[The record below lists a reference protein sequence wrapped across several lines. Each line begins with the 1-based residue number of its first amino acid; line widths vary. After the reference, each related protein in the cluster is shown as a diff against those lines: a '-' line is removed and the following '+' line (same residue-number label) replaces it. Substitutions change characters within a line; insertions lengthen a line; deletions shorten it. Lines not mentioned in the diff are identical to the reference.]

1 MFDAVSAQKPAVR
14 KTPDA
19 VVVGVVKGAKGKVA
33 LGSAAKALD
42 ADGSIAAACK
52 RAECTGDAGSIA
64 LAFPA
69 KGKPAERVIV
79 LGLGEAAKLA
89 ADTLRSAVAAAGRQ
103 LSAAGATSVR
113 FELDDALKA
122 AKLDQ
127 ADAFTAIGESLG
139 LLGWRCEH
147 FRGTAKPMSTKPKL
161 AILEGDAGRLKAINY
176 GLGLA
181 EGANLART
189 LSQTPPNIATPA
201 WMAAEA
207 KKLTKLGLKVSVV
220 RGEALKREKLEGH
233 INVGKASENDPHF
246 IRIEYAPKS
255 AGSTKTKKKPLV
267 LVGKT
272 MTYDSGGLSLKV
284 GGSMVGMKRDKD
296 GGCAVLGAMH
306 AIAKTVKPKV
316 PVVALLCSAENA
328 ISDEAYRPDDVL
340 TFRNGVTVEV
350 TNTDAE
356 GRLVLAD
363 GLCWACDKED
373 PAAIIDMATLT
384 GGVVVALG
392 STFAGLWCEA
402 DGLRETV
409 QKASD
414 ASGERVWR
422 LPMHQEYRDMMKSP
436 IADIVNSNPNRKAH
450 PIQGAAFLSYF
461 VKENIPWCHIDIA
474 GTHAVDGDEGP
485 YIKGPTGY
493 GARLLARVAEGF

>member
-1 MFDAVSAQKPAVR
+1 MFDAVSVKKPTAR
-14 KTPDA
+14 QAPDA
-19 VVVGVVKGAKGKVA
+19 VVVGILKGKG
-33 LGSAAKALD
+33 LGATAKDLD

-52 RAECTGDAGSIA
+52 RAECTGDAGSVA
-64 LAFPA
+64 LAFPS
-69 KGKPAERVIV
+69 GNKPAGRVIV
-79 LGLGEAAKLA
+79 LGLGEADKLT
-89 ADTLRSAVAAAGRQ
+89 ADKLRTAVAAAGRH
-103 LSAAGATSVR
+103 LSTAGAESVR
-113 FELDDALKA
+113 FEIDDALKA
-122 AKLDQ
+122 AKLDEN
-127 ADAFTAIGESLG
+127 DAFTAIGESFG
-139 LLGWRCEH
+139 LLSWRCEH
-147 FRGTAKPMSTKPKL
+147 FRGTAKPASKKPKL
-161 AILEGDAGRLKAINY
+161 AIFETSAARSKALNY

-189 LSQTPPNIATPA
+189 LSQTPPNVATPA

-207 KKLTKLGLKVSVV
+207 KKLSKLGLKVSVV

-246 IRIEYAPKS
+246 IRIEYTPKG
-255 AGSTKTKKKPLV
+255 AGAAKTKKKPLV

-272 MTYDSGGLSLKV
+272 MTYDTGGLSLKISN
-284 GGSMVGMKRDKD
+284 GMVGMKRDKD
-296 GGCAVLGAMH
+296 GGCAVMGAMH
-306 AIAKTVKPKV
+306 AIAKTIKPKT
-316 PVVALLCSAENA
+316 PVVALLCSAENS

-356 GRLVLAD
+356 GRLVMAD
-363 GLCWACDKED
+363 GLCWACDKEN

-392 STFAGLWCEA
+392 STYAGLWCEQ
-402 DGLRETV
+402 DDLRETV
-409 QKASD
+409 QRASD
-414 ASGERVWR
+414 ATGERVWR
-422 LPMHQEYRDMMKSP
+422 LPMHDEYREMMKSP

-461 VKENIPWCHIDIA
+461 VKEGTPWCHIDIA
-474 GTHAVDGDEGP
+474 GTHAVEGDSGP
-485 YIKGPTGY
+485 YIAGPTGY